1 MERIKKINK
10 IFNATD
16 EELKKI
22 YECETDL
29 VKIQLENQ
37 FSNFFTRNKKI
48 TLSDYEKQIFP
59 IIQEIVTIDVLCL
72 HKLASKE
79 EFETFLSENNIIER
93 IKFAYNID
101 SLSMVTNLNIIPQK
115 SRRAIELLFNLTGE
129 NLNVDEVLDALNIN
143 YDDLNRL
150 VRTNMR
156 FLYLNSVKKN
166 VEEKPKKNV
175 FVLPNFFFD
184 YFEKK
189 GYYHDDIEL
198 AIEEYNDDVK
208 STLKKLYGKRFNK
221 EKNTEVKLLQE
232 DIQNLKTVF
241 ISKDKNVMYIIEE
254 RIKSIKIPKYYG
266 PINEFNLKDYY
277 ISMGYSKKIVSE
289 VLEELSTIHK
299 EIIDTYF
306 YSDYTLKVPKK
317 FIFGKI
323 VRSGEANSIYNLLFN
338 PNKGIQK
345 NIKDKIASCNLLNC
359 SSSGMIIDIYRFY
372 QKLGYE
378 REIVEKAFKQFSIES
393 LDMISKFYDS
403 NLMLK
408 ETYSQNIG
416 IQKSATTSLINPD
429 NAFAENILND
439 SILPQYDSSVTENVY
454 TNYYVHLGIRGI
466 PANYVKKAILLLN
479 SEEKSIL
486 NKYYTNQAYLRDNVI
501 INEEELTSLFD
512 KIIYLALNYNEL
524 IDMNKKEKYQSVR
537 NVLIDLGCSPV
548 ASLTI
553 INDLDEQAIDKII
566 SLARQKNCTTDD
578 AIAVFTNLIIDCTYV
593 NNISNLKNFFLS
605 LGYTETE
612 FIEFLNIINKYGK
625 DFDLTSYFDIDTFE
639 LKASYR
645 LNIEKLVEIRHY
657 LDYFITLLI
666 HYKSEKSN
674 IVNADNIYYS
684 MLNDT
689 KMNIKKST
697 TDYKI
702 VKASI
707 CQKFAGKCI
716 NYYILLSGL
725 STNHSFDGITEL
737 LLYKSLFDKA
747 FEIYTK
753 DKNNQK
759 KKINKA

>member
-1 MERIKKINK
+1 MERVKKINK

-208 STLKKLYGKRFNK
+208 STLKKLYGKCFNK
-221 EKNTEVKLLQE
+221 EKNTEVKLLPE

-241 ISKDKNVMYIIEE
+241 ISKDKNVVYIIEE

-266 PINEFNLKDYY
+266 PINDFNLKDYY
-277 ISMGYSKKIVSE
+277 ISMGYPREIVSE
-289 VLEELSTIHK
+289 VLEELSTINK
-299 EIIDTYF
+299 EIINTYF

-323 VRSGEANSIYNLLFN
+323 VRNGETNSIYNLLFN
-338 PNKGIQK
+338 PNEGIQK
-345 NIKDKIASCNLLNC
+345 NIKDKLLNC
-359 SSSGMIIDIYRFY
+359 SSSGMIINIYRFY

-501 INEEELTSLFD
+501 VNEEELTSLFD

-548 ASLTI
+548 AALTI
-553 INDLDEQAIDKII
+553 INNLDEQAIDKII

-612 FIEFLNIINKYGK
+612 FIEFLHIINKYGK

-645 LNIEKLVEIRHY
+645 LNKEKLVEIRHY

-684 MLNDT
+684 MLNDI
-689 KMNIKKST
+689 KMQIKKST

-725 STNHSFDGITEL
+725 LTNRSFDGITEL
-737 LLYKSLFDKA
+737 LLYKSLFNKA
-747 FEIYTK
+747 FEMYTK

>member
-79 EFETFLSENNIIER
+79 EFETFLNENNIIER

-208 STLKKLYGKRFNK
+208 STLKKLYGKCFNK

-241 ISKDKNVMYIIEE
+241 FSKDKNIVYIIEE

-466 PANYVKKAILLLN
+466 PANYVKKAVLLLN
-479 SEEKSIL
+479 SEEKSTL
-486 NKYYTNQAYLRDNVI
+486 NKYYTSQAYLRDNVI

-553 INDLDEQAIDKII
+553 INDLDEPTIDKII
-566 SLARQKNCTTDD
+566 SLARQKNSTTDD
-578 AIAVFTNLIIDCTYV
+578 AIEVFTNLIIDCTYV

-612 FIEFLNIINKYGK
+612 FIEFLHIINKYGK

-645 LNIEKLVEIRHY
+645 LNKEKLLEIRHY

-689 KMNIKKST
+689 KMEIKKST

-725 STNHSFDGITEL
+725 LTNRSFDGITEL
-737 LLYKSLFDKA
+737 LLYKSLFNKA

-753 DKNNQK
+753 DKNNKK

>member
-37 FSNFFTRNKKI
+37 FSNFFTRSKKI

-166 VEEKPKKNV
+166 VEEKPRKNV

-512 KIIYLALNYNEL
+512 KIIYLALNCNEL

-612 FIEFLNIINKYGK
+612 FIEFLHIINKYGK

-645 LNIEKLVEIRHY
+645 LNKEKLVEIRHY

-666 HYKSEKSN
+666 HYNSEKSN

-684 MLNDT
+684 MLNDI
-689 KMNIKKST
+689 KMQIKKST

-725 STNHSFDGITEL
+725 LTNRSFDGITEL
-737 LLYKSLFDKA
+737 LLYKSLFNKA
-747 FEIYTK
+747 FEMYTK

>member
-198 AIEEYNDDVK
+198 AIEEYNDDIK
-208 STLKKLYGKRFNK
+208 STLKKIYGKYFNK
-221 EKNTEVKLLQE
+221 EKNTEVKLLPE
-232 DIQNLKTVF
+232 DIQNLKAVF
-241 ISKDKNVMYIIEE
+241 ISKDKNIVYIIEE

-266 PINEFNLKDYY
+266 PINDFNLKDYY
-277 ISMGYSKKIVSE
+277 ISMGYPREIVSE
-289 VLEELSTIHK
+289 VLEELSTINK
-299 EIIDTYF
+299 EIINTYF

-323 VRSGEANSIYNLLFN
+323 VRNGETNSIYNLLFN
-338 PNKGIQK
+338 PNEGIQK
-345 NIKDKIASCNLLNC
+345 NIKDKLLNC
-359 SSSGMIIDIYRFY
+359 SSSGMIINIYRFY

-393 LDMISKFYDS
+393 LNMISKFYDS
-403 NLMLK
+403 NLVLK
-408 ETYSQNIG
+408 EIHSQNIG
-416 IQKSATTSLINPD
+416 LQKSATTSLINPD
-429 NAFAENILND
+429 NVFAEIILND

-512 KIIYLALNYNEL
+512 KIIYFALNYNEL
-524 IDMNKKEKYQSVR
+524 IDMNKKEKYQSAR

-548 ASLTI
+548 AALTI

-566 SLARQKNCTTDD
+566 SLARQKKCTTDD

-612 FIEFLNIINKYGK
+612 FIEFLHIINKYGK

-645 LNIEKLVEIRHY
+645 LNKEKLVEIRHY

-674 IVNADNIYYS
+674 IVNADNVYYS
-684 MLNDT
+684 MLNDIKT
-689 KMNIKKST
+689 KIRKST

>member
-37 FSNFFTRNKKI
+37 FSNFFTRSKKI

-156 FLYLNSVKKN
+156 YLYLNSVKKN

-403 NLMLK
+403 NIMLK

-548 ASLTI
+548 AALTI

-612 FIEFLNIINKYGK
+612 FIEFLHIINKYGK

-645 LNIEKLVEIRHY
+645 LNKEKLVEIRHY

>member
-10 IFNATD
+10 IFNAND

-37 FSNFFTRNKKI
+37 FSNFFTRSKKI

-156 FLYLNSVKKN
+156 FLYLNPVKKN
-166 VEEKPKKNV
+166 VEEKPRKNV

-612 FIEFLNIINKYGK
+612 FIEFLHIINKYGK

-645 LNIEKLVEIRHY
+645 LNKEKLVEIRHY

-689 KMNIKKST
+689 KMKIKKST

-725 STNHSFDGITEL
+725 LTNHLFDGITEL

>member
-1 MERIKKINK
+1 MERIKKIKK

-553 INDLDEQAIDKII
+553 INDLDEPTIDKII
-566 SLARQKNCTTDD
+566 SLARQKNSTTDD

-612 FIEFLNIINKYGK
+612 FIELLHIINKYGK

-645 LNIEKLVEIRHY
+645 LNKEKLIEIRHY

-684 MLNDT
+684 MLNDI
-689 KMNIKKST
+689 KMKIKKST

-725 STNHSFDGITEL
+725 LTNRSFDGITEL
-737 LLYKSLFDKA
+737 LLYKSLFNKA
-747 FEIYTK
+747 FEMYTK

>member
-22 YECETDL
+22 YECETGL

-37 FSNFFTRNKKI
+37 FSNFFTRSKKI

-553 INDLDEQAIDKII
+553 INDLDEPTIDKII
-566 SLARQKNCTTDD
+566 SLARQKNSTTDD
-578 AIAVFTNLIIDCTYV
+578 AIEVFTNLIIDCTYV

-612 FIEFLNIINKYGK
+612 FIEFLHIINKYGK

-645 LNIEKLVEIRHY
+645 LNKEKLVEIRHY

-684 MLNDT
+684 MLNDI
-689 KMNIKKST
+689 KMQIKKST

-725 STNHSFDGITEL
+725 LTNRSFDGITEL
-737 LLYKSLFDKA
+737 LLYKSLFNKA
-747 FEIYTK
+747 FEMYTK

>member
-37 FSNFFTRNKKI
+37 FSNFFTRSKKI

-101 SLSMVTNLNIIPQK
+101 SLSMATNLNIIPQK

-198 AIEEYNDDVK
+198 AIEEYSDDVK
-208 STLKKLYGKRFNK
+208 STLKKIYGKRFNK

-359 SSSGMIIDIYRFY
+359 SSSGMIINIYHFY

-566 SLARQKNCTTDD
+566 SLARQKNSTTDD
-578 AIAVFTNLIIDCTYV
+578 AIEVFTNLIIDCTYV

-612 FIEFLNIINKYGK
+612 FIEFLHIINKYGK

-645 LNIEKLVEIRHY
+645 LNKEKLVEIRHY

-684 MLNDT
+684 MLNDI
-689 KMNIKKST
+689 KMQIKKST

-725 STNHSFDGITEL
+725 LTNRSFDGITEL
-737 LLYKSLFDKA
+737 LLYKSLFNKA
-747 FEIYTK
+747 FEMYTK

>member
-37 FSNFFTRNKKI
+37 FSNFFTRSKKI

-166 VEEKPKKNV
+166 VEEKPRKNV

-241 ISKDKNVMYIIEE
+241 ISKNKNVMYIIEE

-277 ISMGYSKKIVSE
+277 ISMGYSKKIVLE

-605 LGYTETE
+605 FGYTETE

>member
-37 FSNFFTRNKKI
+37 FSNFFTRSKKI

-166 VEEKPKKNV
+166 VEEKPRKNV

-416 IQKSATTSLINPD
+416 IQKSATISLINPD

-486 NKYYTNQAYLRDNVI
+486 NKYYSNQAYLRDNVI

-612 FIEFLNIINKYGK
+612 FIEFLHIINKYGK

-645 LNIEKLVEIRHY
+645 LNKEKLVEIRHY

-684 MLNDT
+684 MLNDI
-689 KMNIKKST
+689 KMQIKKST

-725 STNHSFDGITEL
+725 LTNRSFDGITEL
-737 LLYKSLFDKA
+737 LLYKSLFNKA
-747 FEIYTK
+747 FEMYTK

>member
-566 SLARQKNCTTDD
+566 SLARQKNSTTDD
-578 AIAVFTNLIIDCTYV
+578 AIEVFTNLIIDCTYV

-612 FIEFLNIINKYGK
+612 FIEFLHIINKYGK

>member
-553 INDLDEQAIDKII
+553 INDLDEPTIDKII
-566 SLARQKNCTTDD
+566 SLARQKNSTTDD
-578 AIAVFTNLIIDCTYV
+578 AIEVFTNLIIDCTYV

-612 FIEFLNIINKYGK
+612 FIEFLHIINKYGK

-645 LNIEKLVEIRHY
+645 LNKEKLLEIRHY

-689 KMNIKKST
+689 KMEIKKST

-725 STNHSFDGITEL
+725 LTNRSFDGITEL
-737 LLYKSLFDKA
+737 LLYKSLFNKA

>member
-198 AIEEYNDDVK
+198 AIEEYNDDIK
-208 STLKKLYGKRFNK
+208 STLKKIYGKYFNK
-221 EKNTEVKLLQE
+221 EKNTEVKLLPE
-232 DIQNLKTVF
+232 DIQNLKAVF
-241 ISKDKNVMYIIEE
+241 ISKDKNIVYIIEE

-266 PINEFNLKDYY
+266 PINDFNLKDYY
-277 ISMGYSKKIVSE
+277 ISMGYPREIVSE
-289 VLEELSTIHK
+289 VLEELSTINK
-299 EIIDTYF
+299 EIINTYF

-323 VRSGEANSIYNLLFN
+323 VRNGETNSIYNLLFN
-338 PNKGIQK
+338 PNEGIQK
-345 NIKDKIASCNLLNC
+345 NIKDKLLNC
-359 SSSGMIIDIYRFY
+359 SSSGMIINIYRFY

-393 LDMISKFYDS
+393 LNMISKFYDS
-403 NLMLK
+403 NLVLK
-408 ETYSQNIG
+408 EIHSQNIG
-416 IQKSATTSLINPD
+416 LQKSATTSLINPD
-429 NAFAENILND
+429 NVFAEIILND

-512 KIIYLALNYNEL
+512 KIIYFALNYNEL
-524 IDMNKKEKYQSVR
+524 IDMNKKEKYQSAR

-548 ASLTI
+548 AALTI

-566 SLARQKNCTTDD
+566 SLARQKKCTTDD

-612 FIEFLNIINKYGK
+612 FIEFLHIINKYGK

-645 LNIEKLVEIRHY
+645 LNKEKLVEIRHY

-674 IVNADNIYYS
+674 IVNADNVYYS
-684 MLNDT
+684 MLNDIKT
-689 KMNIKKST
+689 KIRKST

-725 STNHSFDGITEL
+725 STNRSFDGITEL
-737 LLYKSLFDKA
+737 LLYKSLFNKA
-747 FEIYTK
+747 FEMYTK

>member
-198 AIEEYNDDVK
+198 AIEEYSDDVK
-208 STLKKLYGKRFNK
+208 STLKKIYGKRFNK

-232 DIQNLKTVF
+232 DIQNIKTVF

-299 EIIDTYF
+299 EIINTYF

-345 NIKDKIASCNLLNC
+345 NIKDKIASYKNC
-359 SSSGMIIDIYRFY
+359 SSSGMIINIYRFY

-393 LDMISKFYDS
+393 LNMISKFYNS
-403 NLMLK
+403 NLVLK
-408 ETYSQNIG
+408 EIHSQNIG
-416 IQKSATTSLINPD
+416 LQKSAITSLINPD
-429 NAFAENILND
+429 NAFAESILND

-454 TNYYVHLGIRGI
+454 PNYYVHLGIRGI
-466 PANYVKKAILLLN
+466 PANYVKKAVLLLN
-479 SEEKSIL
+479 SEEKSTL
-486 NKYYTNQAYLRDNVI
+486 NKYYTSQAYLRDNVI

-612 FIEFLNIINKYGK
+612 FIEFLHIINKYGK

-645 LNIEKLVEIRHY
+645 LNKEKLVEIRHY

-684 MLNDT
+684 MLNDI
-689 KMNIKKST
+689 KMQIKKST

-725 STNHSFDGITEL
+725 LTNRSFDGITEL
-737 LLYKSLFDKA
+737 LLYKSLFNKA
-747 FEIYTK
+747 FEMYTK

>member
-37 FSNFFTRNKKI
+37 FSNFFTRSKKI

-166 VEEKPKKNV
+166 VEEKPRKNV

-612 FIEFLNIINKYGK
+612 FIEFLHIINKYGK

-645 LNIEKLVEIRHY
+645 LNKEKLVEIRHY

-684 MLNDT
+684 MLNDI
-689 KMNIKKST
+689 KMQIKKST

-725 STNHSFDGITEL
+725 LTNRSFDGITEL
-737 LLYKSLFDKA
+737 LLYKSLFNKA
-747 FEIYTK
+747 FEMYTK

>member
-16 EELKKI
+16 EKLKKI

-37 FSNFFTRNKKI
+37 FSNFFTRSKKI

-166 VEEKPKKNV
+166 VEEKPRKNV

-241 ISKDKNVMYIIEE
+241 ISKNKNVMYIIEE

-277 ISMGYSKKIVSE
+277 ISMGYSKKIVLE

-747 FEIYTK
+747 FEKYIQKIKTTK
-753 DKNNQK
+753 RK
-759 KKINKA
+759 K

>member
-22 YECETDL
+22 YECETGL

-37 FSNFFTRNKKI
+37 FSNFFTRSKKI

-198 AIEEYNDDVK
+198 AIEEYSDDIK
-208 STLKKLYGKRFNK
+208 STLKKLYGKYFNK

-403 NLMLK
+403 NLVLK
-408 ETYSQNIG
+408 EIHSQNIG
-416 IQKSATTSLINPD
+416 LQKSATTSLINPD
-429 NAFAENILND
+429 NVFAENILND

-486 NKYYTNQAYLRDNVI
+486 NKYYTSQAYLRDNVT

-566 SLARQKNCTTDD
+566 SLSQQKNSTTDD
-578 AIAVFTNLIIDCTYV
+578 AIEVFTNLIIDCTYV

-612 FIEFLNIINKYGK
+612 FIEFLHIINKYGK

-645 LNIEKLVEIRHY
+645 LNKEKLVEIRHY

-689 KMNIKKST
+689 KMKIKKST

-725 STNHSFDGITEL
+725 LTNRSFDGITEL
-737 LLYKSLFDKA
+737 LLYKSLFNKA

>member
-156 FLYLNSVKKN
+156 YLYLNSVKKN

-241 ISKDKNVMYIIEE
+241 ISKDKNVVYIIEE

-277 ISMGYSKKIVSE
+277 ISMGYPKKIVSE
-289 VLEELSTIHK
+289 VLEELSTINK
-299 EIIDTYF
+299 EIINTYF

-323 VRSGEANSIYNLLFN
+323 VRNGETNSIYNLLFN

-345 NIKDKIASCNLLNC
+345 NIKGKIASYNLLNC
-359 SSSGMIIDIYRFY
+359 SSSGMIINIYRFY

-466 PANYVKKAILLLN
+466 PANYVKKAVLLLT
-479 SEEKSIL
+479 SEEKSTL
-486 NKYYTNQAYLRDNVI
+486 NKYYTSQAYLRDNVI
-501 INEEELTSLFD
+501 INEEELTSLFN

-524 IDMNKKEKYQSVR
+524 IDMNKKEKYQYVR

-553 INDLDEQAIDKII
+553 INDLDEPTIDKII
-566 SLARQKNCTTDD
+566 SLARQKNSTTDD

-612 FIEFLNIINKYGK
+612 FIEFLHIINKYGK

-645 LNIEKLVEIRHY
+645 LNKEKLIEIRHY

-684 MLNDT
+684 MLND
-689 KMNIKKST
+689 IKTQIRKST

-725 STNHSFDGITEL
+725 LTNRSFDGITEL
-737 LLYKSLFDKA
+737 LLYKSLFNKA

-753 DKNNQK
+753 DKTNQK
-759 KKINKA
+759 RKINKA

>member
-198 AIEEYNDDVK
+198 AIEEYNDDIK
-208 STLKKLYGKRFNK
+208 STLKKIYGKYFNK
-221 EKNTEVKLLQE
+221 EKNTEVKLLPE
-232 DIQNLKTVF
+232 DIQNLKAVF
-241 ISKDKNVMYIIEE
+241 ISKDKNIVYIIEE

-266 PINEFNLKDYY
+266 PINDFNLKDYY
-277 ISMGYSKKIVSE
+277 ISMGYPREIVSE
-289 VLEELSTIHK
+289 VLEELSTINK
-299 EIIDTYF
+299 EIINTYF

-323 VRSGEANSIYNLLFN
+323 VRNGETNSIYNLLFN
-338 PNKGIQK
+338 PNEGIQK
-345 NIKDKIASCNLLNC
+345 NIKDKLLNC
-359 SSSGMIIDIYRFY
+359 SSSGMIINIYRFY

-393 LDMISKFYDS
+393 LNMISKFYDS
-403 NLMLK
+403 NLVLK
-408 ETYSQNIG
+408 EIHSQNIG
-416 IQKSATTSLINPD
+416 LQKSATTSLINPD
-429 NAFAENILND
+429 NVFAEIILND

-512 KIIYLALNYNEL
+512 KIIYFALNYNEL
-524 IDMNKKEKYQSVR
+524 IDMNKKEKYQSAR

-548 ASLTI
+548 AALTI

-566 SLARQKNCTTDD
+566 SLARQKKCTTDD

-612 FIEFLNIINKYGK
+612 FIEFLHIINKYGK

-645 LNIEKLVEIRHY
+645 LNKEKLVEIRHY

-674 IVNADNIYYS
+674 IVNADNVYYS
-684 MLNDT
+684 MLNDIKT
-689 KMNIKKST
+689 KIRKST
-697 TDYKI
+697 TDYLSKI
-702 VKASI
+702 
-707 CQKFAGKCI
+707 CW
-716 NYYILLSGL
+716 
-725 STNHSFDGITEL
+725 
-737 LLYKSLFDKA
+737 
-747 FEIYTK
+747 
-753 DKNNQK
+753 
-759 KKINKA
+759 

>member
-37 FSNFFTRNKKI
+37 FSNFFTRSKKI

-241 ISKDKNVMYIIEE
+241 ISKNKNVMYIIEE

-277 ISMGYSKKIVSE
+277 ISMGYSKKIVLE

-645 LNIEKLVEIRHY
+645 LNKEKLVEIRHY

-674 IVNADNIYYS
+674 IVNADNVYYS
-684 MLNDT
+684 MLNDIKT
-689 KMNIKKST
+689 KIRKST

>member
-37 FSNFFTRNKKI
+37 FSNFFTRSKKI

-166 VEEKPKKNV
+166 VEEKPRKNV

-241 ISKDKNVMYIIEE
+241 ISKNKNVMYIIEE

-277 ISMGYSKKIVSE
+277 ISMGYSKKIVLE

-645 LNIEKLVEIRHY
+645 LNKEKLVEIRHY

-674 IVNADNIYYS
+674 IVNADNVYYS
-684 MLNDT
+684 MLNDIKT
-689 KMNIKKST
+689 KIRKST

>member
-37 FSNFFTRNKKI
+37 FSNFFTRSKKI

-166 VEEKPKKNV
+166 VEEKPRKNV

-241 ISKDKNVMYIIEE
+241 ISKNKNVMYIIEE

-277 ISMGYSKKIVSE
+277 ISMGYSKKIVLE

>member
-101 SLSMVTNLNIIPQK
+101 SLSMATNLNIIPQK

-345 NIKDKIASCNLLNC
+345 NIKDKIASYNLLNC

-403 NLMLK
+403 NLILK

-466 PANYVKKAILLLN
+466 PANYVKKAVLLLN
-479 SEEKSIL
+479 SEEKSML

-553 INDLDEQAIDKII
+553 INDLDEPTIDKII
-566 SLARQKNCTTDD
+566 SLARQKNSTTDD
-578 AIAVFTNLIIDCTYV
+578 AIEVFTNLIIDCTYV

-612 FIEFLNIINKYGK
+612 FIEFLHIINKYGK

-645 LNIEKLVEIRHY
+645 LNKEKLLEIRHY

-674 IVNADNIYYS
+674 IVNADNVYYS

-689 KMNIKKST
+689 KMKIKKST

-716 NYYILLSGL
+716 NYYILLSSL
-725 STNHSFDGITEL
+725 LTNRSFDGITEL
-737 LLYKSLFDKA
+737 LLYKSLFNKA
-747 FEIYTK
+747 FEMYTK

>member
-37 FSNFFTRNKKI
+37 FSNFFTRSKKI

-266 PINEFNLKDYY
+266 PINEFK
-277 ISMGYSKKIVSE
+277 
-289 VLEELSTIHK
+289 
-299 EIIDTYF
+299 
-306 YSDYTLKVPKK
+306 
-317 FIFGKI
+317 
-323 VRSGEANSIYNLLFN
+323 R
-338 PNKGIQK
+338 
-345 NIKDKIASCNLLNC
+345 
-359 SSSGMIIDIYRFY
+359 
-372 QKLGYE
+372 
-378 REIVEKAFKQFSIES
+378 
-393 LDMISKFYDS
+393 
-403 NLMLK
+403 
-408 ETYSQNIG
+408 
-416 IQKSATTSLINPD
+416 
-429 NAFAENILND
+429 
-439 SILPQYDSSVTENVY
+439 
-454 TNYYVHLGIRGI
+454 
-466 PANYVKKAILLLN
+466 
-479 SEEKSIL
+479 
-486 NKYYTNQAYLRDNVI
+486 
-501 INEEELTSLFD
+501 
-512 KIIYLALNYNEL
+512 
-524 IDMNKKEKYQSVR
+524 
-537 NVLIDLGCSPV
+537 
-548 ASLTI
+548 
-553 INDLDEQAIDKII
+553 
-566 SLARQKNCTTDD
+566 
-578 AIAVFTNLIIDCTYV
+578 
-593 NNISNLKNFFLS
+593 
-605 LGYTETE
+605 
-612 FIEFLNIINKYGK
+612 
-625 DFDLTSYFDIDTFE
+625 
-639 LKASYR
+639 
-645 LNIEKLVEIRHY
+645 
-657 LDYFITLLI
+657 
-666 HYKSEKSN
+666 
-674 IVNADNIYYS
+674 
-684 MLNDT
+684 
-689 KMNIKKST
+689 
-697 TDYKI
+697 
-702 VKASI
+702 
-707 CQKFAGKCI
+707 
-716 NYYILLSGL
+716 
-725 STNHSFDGITEL
+725 
-737 LLYKSLFDKA
+737 LLY
-747 FEIYTK
+747 
-753 DKNNQK
+753 
-759 KKINKA
+759 

>member
-198 AIEEYNDDVK
+198 AIEEYNDDIK
-208 STLKKLYGKRFNK
+208 STLKKIYGKYFNK
-221 EKNTEVKLLQE
+221 EKNTEVKLLPE
-232 DIQNLKTVF
+232 DIQNLKAVF
-241 ISKDKNVMYIIEE
+241 ISKDKNIVYIIEE

-266 PINEFNLKDYY
+266 PINDFNLKDYY
-277 ISMGYSKKIVSE
+277 ISMGYPREIVSE
-289 VLEELSTIHK
+289 VLEELSTINK
-299 EIIDTYF
+299 EIINTYF

-323 VRSGEANSIYNLLFN
+323 VRNGETNSIYNLLFN
-338 PNKGIQK
+338 PNEGIQK
-345 NIKDKIASCNLLNC
+345 NIKDKLLNC
-359 SSSGMIIDIYRFY
+359 SSSGMIINIYRFY

-393 LDMISKFYDS
+393 LNMISKFYDS
-403 NLMLK
+403 NLVLK
-408 ETYSQNIG
+408 EIHSQNIG
-416 IQKSATTSLINPD
+416 LQKSATTSLINPD
-429 NAFAENILND
+429 NVFAENILND

-645 LNIEKLVEIRHY
+645 LNKEKLVEIRHY

-674 IVNADNIYYS
+674 IVNADNVYYS
-684 MLNDT
+684 MLNDIKT
-689 KMNIKKST
+689 KIRKST

>member
-1 MERIKKINK
+1 M
-10 IFNATD
+10 
-16 EELKKI
+16 
-22 YECETDL
+22 
-29 VKIQLENQ
+29 
-37 FSNFFTRNKKI
+37 
-48 TLSDYEKQIFP
+48 
-59 IIQEIVTIDVLCL
+59 
-72 HKLASKE
+72 
-79 EFETFLSENNIIER
+79 
-93 IKFAYNID
+93 
-101 SLSMVTNLNIIPQK
+101 
-115 SRRAIELLFNLTGE
+115 
-129 NLNVDEVLDALNIN
+129 
-143 YDDLNRL
+143 
-150 VRTNMR
+150 
-156 FLYLNSVKKN
+156 
-166 VEEKPKKNV
+166 
-175 FVLPNFFFD
+175 
-184 YFEKK
+184 
-189 GYYHDDIEL
+189 
-198 AIEEYNDDVK
+198 
-208 STLKKLYGKRFNK
+208 
-221 EKNTEVKLLQE
+221 LQE

-241 ISKDKNVMYIIEE
+241 FSKDKNIVYIIEE

-578 AIAVFTNLIIDCTYV
+578 AIEVFTNLIIDCTYV

-612 FIEFLNIINKYGK
+612 FIEFLHIINKYGK

-645 LNIEKLVEIRHY
+645 LNKEKLLEIRHY

-674 IVNADNIYYS
+674 IVNADNVYYS

-689 KMNIKKST
+689 KMKIKKST

-725 STNHSFDGITEL
+725 LTNRSFDGITEL
-737 LLYKSLFDKA
+737 LLYKSLFNKA

-753 DKNNQK
+753 DKTNQK

>member
-37 FSNFFTRNKKI
+37 FSNFFTRSKKI

-198 AIEEYNDDVK
+198 AIEEYNDDIK
-208 STLKKLYGKRFNK
+208 STLKKLYGKYFNK

-299 EIIDTYF
+299 EIINTYF

-345 NIKDKIASCNLLNC
+345 NIKDKIASYNLLNC

-403 NLMLK
+403 NLILK

-512 KIIYLALNYNEL
+512 KIIYFALNYNEL
-524 IDMNKKEKYQSVR
+524 IDMNKKEKYQSAR

-548 ASLTI
+548 AALTI

-566 SLARQKNCTTDD
+566 SLARQKKCTTDD

-612 FIEFLNIINKYGK
+612 FIEFLHIINKYGK

-645 LNIEKLVEIRHY
+645 LNKEKLVEIRHY

-674 IVNADNIYYS
+674 IVNADNVYYS
-684 MLNDT
+684 MLNDIKT
-689 KMNIKKST
+689 KIRKST

-753 DKNNQK
+753 DKTNQK

>member
-79 EFETFLSENNIIER
+79 EFETFLNENNIIER

-553 INDLDEQAIDKII
+553 INDLDEPTIDKII
-566 SLARQKNCTTDD
+566 SLARQKNSTTDD
-578 AIAVFTNLIIDCTYV
+578 AIEVFTNLIIDCTYV

-612 FIEFLNIINKYGK
+612 FIEFLHIINKYGK

-645 LNIEKLVEIRHY
+645 LNKEKLIEIRHY

-689 KMNIKKST
+689 KMEIKKST

-725 STNHSFDGITEL
+725 LTNRSFDGITEL
-737 LLYKSLFDKA
+737 LLYKSLFNKA

>member
-16 EELKKI
+16 EELKEI

-29 VKIQLENQ
+29 VKIHLENQ
-37 FSNFFTRNKKI
+37 FSNFFTRSKKI

-72 HKLASKE
+72 HKLGSKE

-129 NLNVDEVLDALNIN
+129 NLNVDEVLDVLNIN

-166 VEEKPKKNV
+166 VEEKPRKNV

-198 AIEEYNDDVK
+198 AIEEYSDDIK
-208 STLKKLYGKRFNK
+208 STLKKLYGKYFNK
-221 EKNTEVKLLQE
+221 EKSTEVKLLPE

-241 ISKDKNVMYIIEE
+241 ISKDKNVAYIIEE

-277 ISMGYSKKIVSE
+277 ISMGYPKEIVSE
-289 VLEELSTIHK
+289 VLEELSTINK
-299 EIIDTYF
+299 EIINTYF

-323 VRSGEANSIYNLLFN
+323 VRNGETNSIYNLLFN

-345 NIKDKIASCNLLNC
+345 NIKDKIASYNLLNC
-359 SSSGMIIDIYRFY
+359 SSSGMIINIYRFY

-393 LDMISKFYDS
+393 LNMISKFYDS
-403 NLMLK
+403 NLVLK
-408 ETYSQNIG
+408 ETHSQNIG

-429 NAFAENILND
+429 NVFAENILND

-466 PANYVKKAILLLN
+466 PANYVKKAVLLLS

-512 KIIYLALNYNEL
+512 KIIYFALNYNEL
-524 IDMNKKEKYQSVR
+524 IDMNKKEKYKSVR

-548 ASLTI
+548 AALTI

-612 FIEFLNIINKYGK
+612 FIEFLHIINKYGK

-645 LNIEKLVEIRHY
+645 LNKEKLVEIRHY

-689 KMNIKKST
+689 KMKIKKST

-725 STNHSFDGITEL
+725 LTNHSFDGITEL
-737 LLYKSLFDKA
+737 LLYKSLFNKA

>member
-37 FSNFFTRNKKI
+37 FSNFFTRSKKI

-166 VEEKPKKNV
+166 VEEKPRKNV

-277 ISMGYSKKIVSE
+277 ISMGYSKKIVLE

>member
-512 KIIYLALNYNEL
+512 KIIYLA
-524 IDMNKKEKYQSVR
+524 R
-537 NVLIDLGCSPV
+537 P
-548 ASLTI
+548 
-553 INDLDEQAIDKII
+553 
-566 SLARQKNCTTDD
+566 KNCTTDD

-612 FIEFLNIINKYGK
+612 FIEFLHIINKYGK

-645 LNIEKLVEIRHY
+645 LNKEKLVEIRHY

-689 KMNIKKST
+689 KMKIKKST

-725 STNHSFDGITEL
+725 LTNHSFDGITEL

-759 KKINKA
+759 KKINKV

>member
-208 STLKKLYGKRFNK
+208 STLKKLYGKCFNK
-221 EKNTEVKLLQE
+221 EKNTEVKLLPE

-241 ISKDKNVMYIIEE
+241 ISKDKNVVYIIEE

-266 PINEFNLKDYY
+266 PINDFNLKDYY
-277 ISMGYSKKIVSE
+277 ISMGYPREIVSE
-289 VLEELSTIHK
+289 VLEELSTINK
-299 EIIDTYF
+299 EIINTYF

-323 VRSGEANSIYNLLFN
+323 VRNGETNSIYNLLFN
-338 PNKGIQK
+338 PNEGIQK
-345 NIKDKIASCNLLNC
+345 NIKDKLLNC
-359 SSSGMIIDIYRFY
+359 SSSGMIINIYRFY

-466 PANYVKKAILLLN
+466 PANYVKKAVLLLN

-612 FIEFLNIINKYGK
+612 FIEFLHIINKYGK

-645 LNIEKLVEIRHY
+645 LNKEKLVEIRHY

-684 MLNDT
+684 MLNDI
-689 KMNIKKST
+689 KMQIKKST

-725 STNHSFDGITEL
+725 LTNRSFDGITEL
-737 LLYKSLFDKA
+737 LLYKSLFNKA
-747 FEIYTK
+747 FEMYTK